1 MEEMSFFNLI
11 IGGATELFDYARTIC
26 FIFIVSNYINEL
38 KNYIKY
44 CKIGKKEL
52 FETNCYIYGSDS
64 KI

>member
-11 IGGATELFDYARTIC
+11 IGGVTELFDYARTIC
-26 FIFIVSNYINEL
+26 FKFMVSNYINEL
-38 KNYIKY
+38 KNYLKY
-44 CKIGKKEL
+44 WKIGKKEL